1 MSANNPFDSGY
12 ATPGSSRSFS
22 GERRGGA
29 RPQYMTVGAAS
40 TSESAARLQAM
51 LDEDSGYGGSVMD
64 GESMENV
71 WNPGPS
77 EDRFTPDHTP
87 VKPGESNA
95 ASENERRVVASHVHQ
110 LFYNQNRTALGRA
123 INQTVETL
131 RKLQEMNSKWPA
143 HYPTVQRPPSPP
155 VLQRPDIR
163 PGLQHTQST
172 ADNNRELVR
181 PPSRPQPPRRAG
193 TSLGEHQ
200 SAESSGAAEV
210 KAPEVA
216 PPRLVTPQLAQ
227 EFSVLKIELKMQG
240 LAQSEIVHSLE
251 KQSVAALLDNQINN
265 SIRHLFSLRE
275 RIEDTSSKVLVT
287 VLPEDQQP
295 CTSIFCEVL
304 DVSEN
309 AGLEEVHAIP
319 HGFVYN
325 RNDESTYSVFALKQL
340 EDIVGDSDR
349 WSQCKIYI
357 KDIRPVDQSLLNNGV
372 VDIALIDAP
381 GLNNDSLKTTA
392 VFARQEEID
401 VVVFVVS
408 AANHFTL
415 SAKEFIFNA
424 AREKAYMFMVVN
436 GFDNIRDKRR
446 CQEMIL
452 KQINQLSPA
461 TFKESSELVHFVSSN
476 AIPVAPAP
484 GGGPGGDSGG
494 GGSGGASFGSGDD
507 KPDKGEDD
515 EEGPSGKHGEPG
527 SPPKKKGKGKEKEAQ
542 DDFNELEVSLRRFV
556 LEKRARSKLAP
567 AKTYLNNVLGDLTTL
582 ARVNR
587 DVAQNELDRV
597 TEELKQLEPVYEKSK
612 KARSEA
618 DDLVA
623 SSIDE
628 TANEVYTLTRN
639 TLTTSIARVAE
650 SDLGV
655 QYPGIFGAY
664 SYADDVK
671 AAMLSQVAETVRWC
685 EERAREKTV
694 QGVSSIKS
702 LGLLHLGD
710 DYVDLTFR
718 SEKMF
723 RSRRDAL
730 ARQVDFEAEIWDFF
744 DLASL
749 WERQEKVAGTSM
761 AVTVAGVVG
770 GRMLGGVG
778 WLDGA
783 MTATKLV
790 GTNNLRRVLLPGLV
804 LTVALAAS
812 YAISQI
818 PHSLPRRLSA
828 KLAAQLAQLDYTHAN
843 STRVSGE
850 VRRALKYPADKLR
863 EGLQRSVENLVE
875 QRRETVKVQV
885 ESEVAR
891 KYFGNLVRE
900 SGEIRTRVQRVDLE
914 GPAPGIAGA
923 LRSDNTFGHFP
934 QDLAS
939 LLHHAL
945 PKVDVQSVQYPRFE
959 TRGDL
964 RECVAKFKEW
974 LQNKVIDLEVENG
987 TPSPTVDPGVR
998 VILCGHSMG
1007 GIVAA
1012 ETLLSIAREEPVQKP
1027 LIYANDTTNS
1037 TTGEDVLRGRS
1048 SKPTHLLAPAAQEE
1062 RPSSAPPQ
1070 AETTRLFFP
1079 YIQAVLA
1086 FDTPFLGISPGV
1098 LAHGAED
1105 QLHNGAKAYKAFDT
1119 ATQLF
1124 GWNSPRSRSPQ
1135 PIADAA
1141 AKGLPAPESGNSSG
1155 GGGGGGGWAAW
1166 GKYAMYGGAA
1176 AALAGAAG
1184 AAYLSRNQIQQ
1195 GFAWAGS
1202 HLEFVGCLARG
1213 AELQERVERVVALR
1227 RTHGVGFANFYG
1239 ALDGKVAGQTQYAGA
1254 VVGAERTF
1262 CVVPKGVGGVKGAAS
1277 ASSGSAGRKRG
1288 GRPPSEAE
1296 RPEAKR
1302 RKTREEAEMAQEMEH
1317 GVEVYQFVED
1327 TSKSKGDWIRCVNS
1341 VATDELK
1348 AHTSLF
1354 APQRN
1359 PDYHAML
1366 PRARD
1371 WLVEWVEGEWYE
1383 TSSGRVEVLGDDA
1396 VGGAEETRVVDEDED
1411 GELEA

>member
-1 MSANNPFDSGY
+1 MSANNPFSSGY

-22 GERRGGA
+22 GGSRGGQQ
-29 RPQYMTVGAAS
+29 RQYMTVGSGS

-51 LDEDSGYGGSVMD
+51 LDEDSGYGGSVAD
-64 GESMENV
+64 GEAAENV
-71 WNPGPS
+71 WHPGPS

-87 VKPGESNA
+87 VKPGESNV

-110 LFYNQNRTALGRA
+110 LFYNQNRTALARA

-131 RKLQEMNSKWPA
+131 RKLQDMNAKWPA
-143 HYPTVQRPPSPP
+143 HYPSVQRAPSPP
-155 VLQRPDIR
+155 ALQRPDVR
-163 PGLQHTQST
+163 PGMHHTQST
-172 ADNNRELVR
+172 ADNHRELER
-181 PPSRPQPPRRAG
+181 PPSRPHPLKRAG
-193 TSLGEHQ
+193 TSLGELQ
-200 SAESSGAAEV
+200 SAESSSQAAAKV
-210 KAPEVA
+210 PEA
-216 PPRLVTPQLAQ
+216 APRLVTPQLAQ
-227 EFSVLKIELKMQG
+227 EFSVLKIELKMAG

-275 RIEDTSSKVLVT
+275 RIEDTSSKVLIT
-287 VLPEDQQP
+287 GDLNAGKSTFCNALLRRKILPEDQQP

-304 DVSEN
+304 SFTEN
-309 AGLEEVHAIP
+309 AEVEEVHAIP

-340 EDIVGDSDR
+340 EDIVVDGDR
-349 WSQCKIYI
+349 WSQCKIYV
-357 KDIRPVDQSLLNNGV
+357 KDIRPVDQSLLTNGV

-392 VFARQEEID
+392 LFARQEEID

-484 GGGPGGDSGG
+484 GEGPGGDFGG
-494 GGSGGASFGSGDD
+494 SGSGGASFGGGGG
-507 KPDKGEDD
+507 KPDPEDD
-515 EEGPSGKHGEPG
+515 EGPSGKHGEPG

-542 DDFNELEVSLRRFV
+542 DDFNELETSLRRFV

-567 AKTYLNNVLGDLTTL
+567 AKTYLHNVLGDLHTL
-582 ARVNR
+582 ASVNR

-597 TEELKQLEPVYEKSK
+597 TDELKQLEPVFEKSK
-612 KARSEA
+612 QARSEA
-618 DDLVA
+618 DDQVA
-623 SSIDE
+623 SNIE
-628 TANEVYTLTRN
+628 GTANEVYTLTRN
-639 TLTTSIARVAE
+639 TLTTSIAHVAE

-655 QYPGIFGAY
+655 QYSGVFGAY
-664 SYADDVK
+664 NYADDVK

-730 ARQVDFEAEIWDFF
+730 ARQVDFETEVWDFF

-783 MTATKLV
+783 LTAGKIV
-790 GTNNLRRVLLPGLV
+790 GTSNLRRVILPGIV
-804 LTVALAAS
+804 LGMALGVS

-818 PHSLPRRLSA
+818 PTSLPRRLSA
-828 KLAAQLAQLDYTHAN
+828 KLSAQLAQLDYTHAN
-843 STRVSGE
+843 STRISGE
-850 VRRALKYPADKLR
+850 VRRALRYPADKLR
-863 EGLQRSVENLVE
+863 EGLQRSVEHLQE

-891 KYFGNLVRE
+891 KYFGNL
-900 SGEIRTRVQRVDLE
+900 G
-914 GPAPGIAGA
+914 
-923 LRSDNTFGHFP
+923 SDNTFGRFP
-934 QDLAS
+934 QDFAS

-945 PKVDVQSVQYPRFE
+945 PKIAVQSLQYPRFE

-974 LQNKVIDLEVENG
+974 LQDRVIELEVANG
-987 TPSPTVDPGVR
+987 TPAPTVDPSVH

-1012 ETLLSIAREEPVQKP
+1012 ETLLSIANDRPVQP
-1027 LIYANDTTNS
+1027 AYANDTTNK
-1037 TTGEDVLRGRS
+1037 TTGHEEDTRGRS
-1048 SKPTHLLAPAAQEE
+1048 RPTNLGAGARDE
-1062 RPSSAPPQ
+1062 RPSSAPPP
-1070 AETTRLFFP
+1070 ESSRLFFP
-1079 YIQAVLA
+1079 YVQALLA
-1086 FDTPFLGISPGV
+1086 FDTPYLGISPGV

-1105 QLHNGAKAYKAFDT
+1105 HIYQASTAYKAFDT
-1119 ATQLF
+1119 ATSLF
-1124 GWNSPRSRSPQ
+1124 GWNSPRTQSPQ
-1135 PIADAA
+1135 RVANAS
-1141 AKGLPAPESGNSSG
+1141 AKGLPAPGADNATAWG
-1155 GGGGGGGWAAW
+1155 W
-1166 GKYAMYGGAA
+1166 GKYAMVGGAA
-1176 AALAGAAG
+1176 AAIAGAAG

-1202 HLEFVGCLARG
+1202 HLEFIGCLARG
-1213 AELQERVERVVALR
+1213 AELQNRVEKLVELKK
-1227 RTHGVGFANFYG
+1227 THGVGFANFYG
-1239 ALDGKVAGQTQYAGA
+1239 SLDQKISSKTQYAGA
-1254 VVGAERTF
+1254 VVGADRTF
-1262 CVVPKGVGGVKGAAS
+1262 CVVPKDAARADTS
-1277 ASSGSAGRKRG
+1277 PTGTKRRG
-1288 GRPPSEAE
+1288 GKASAE
-1296 RPEAKR
+1296 RPASKR
-1302 RKTREEAEMAQEMEH
+1302 RKTAEEANMAQEMEE
-1317 GVEVYQFVED
+1317 GEQVQQFAED
-1327 TSKSKGDWIRCVNS
+1327 TSKSKGDWVKCINS
-1341 VATDELK
+1341 IATDELK

-1354 APQRN
+1354 APHKN

-1366 PRARD
+1366 PRARK
-1371 WLVEWVEGEWYE
+1371 WVVAAVDKGWYE
-1383 TSSGRVEVLGDDA
+1383 SASGRDEEDA
-1396 VGGAEETRVVDEDED
+1396 SGGAEEEI
-1411 GELEA
+1411 EAEIEAKIEAEESPAL